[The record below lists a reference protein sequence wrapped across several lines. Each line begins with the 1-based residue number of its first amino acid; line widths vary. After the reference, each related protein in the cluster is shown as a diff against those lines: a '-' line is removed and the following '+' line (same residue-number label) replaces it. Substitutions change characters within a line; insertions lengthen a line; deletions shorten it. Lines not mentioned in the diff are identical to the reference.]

1 MNGGGARGGTNK
13 GVEIMKENSLKII
26 ETFWTDLLIKF
37 EKSESED
44 ILQVLEFV
52 EKEVLRL
59 NAERTRLWFYS

>member
-37 EKSESED
+37 EKSGSED

-59 NAERTRLWFYS
+59 NAERTRL

>member
-59 NAERTRLWFYS
+59 NAERTRL